1 MQEILIFKTSV
12 NSKEEVELVAELFDM
27 NNSIKKWS
35 FDLDD
40 PDRILRVECLNISP
54 EFIEDL
60 LEFEGIYCTNMEY

>member
-12 NSKEEVELVAELFDM
+12 NSKEEVELVGELFDM
-27 NNSIKKWS
+27 DNSIKKCS